1 MYARDFRAK
10 AREMLSGKWGMA
22 VLITLVASILGGL
35 LMGASGGVN
44 FEMDA
49 EMLKKMPEIVRVYLA
64 WAASAAGVLGFIQFI
79 LGGTVQLGYCKYLL
93 KLHDGEEGEL
103 KDLFSQFGRFAD
115 GFVLSL
121 LTAIYVF
128 LWALLFIIPG
138 IVAIY
143 KYAMAPFVLLENPGM
158 KPNDAITASKE
169 MMDGNKGALFCLGF
183 SFIGW
188 SILSA
193 LTLGIGNLWLNPY
206 MNAAYA
212 AFYRNLC
219 PKPVIPEIPGEVVD
233 ETPETPVE

>member
-1 MYARDFRAK
+1 MYASDYRAR

-22 VLITLVASILGGL
+22 ILVTLIAGILGGL
-35 LMGASGGVN
+35 VATGGGT
-44 FEMDA
+44 FDLEIKGDD
-49 EMLKKMPEIVRVYLA
+49 LQHLPESVRAYLA
-64 WAASAAGVLGFIQFI
+64 YAASAAGVLGFIQFI

-93 KLHDGEEGEL
+93 KLHDGEEGEM
-103 KDLFSQFGRFAD
+103 KDLFSQFDRFGD

-121 LTAIYVF
+121 LTAIYVS
-128 LWALLFIIPG
+128 LWSLLFIIPG

-143 KYAMAPFVLLENPGM
+143 KYAMAPFILLENPGM

-188 SILSA
+188 SILCA
-193 LTLGIGNLWLNPY
+193 LTLGIGTLWLNPY
-206 MNAAYA
+206 INASYA

-219 PKPVIPEIPGEVVD
+219 PKLV
-233 ETPETPVE
+233 TPEFPAELPETTVE